1 MLRMLG
7 KMKKNFG
14 WILLIFGLLFLQATC
29 DLSLPEYTSKIVDTG
44 IQQKGVEDAVPSKMR
59 AATYDTLMKLI
70 AKSDQKI
77 VSDSYTKENDK
88 NGGEICK
95 LNPSV
100 KGDQRDELNTVLSQA
115 EMLVLMAQKQNI
127 DLTALPEQ
135 AITRLQEQMQSKLKA
150 YPDSIVTQ
158 AAVTFVQSEYKAL
171 GVDLDKMQ
179 TRYLWGAAW
188 QMIARALLSMVC
200 SIFVVFLSSRVAASL
215 GRDLRGEV
223 YGKVLTFSSRE
234 MNRFSTASLITRS
247 TNDIQQVQLVTSLMF
262 RIVLYAPFLAI
273 GGIMKVMKT
282 SSYLSWIIVLGTAIV
297 AAVIVVLF
305 AFVMPKFKVLQKKI
319 DRLNLISREILTGI
333 PVIRAFSTEKH
344 EEERF
349 DDSNRDL
356 TKTNLFVNRAM
367 TFMMPAMT
375 LIMNGISVLIIYSGA
390 HGVNDGKIQVGS
402 MMAFLQYAIQIIM
415 SFLMLSMIAVFIPRA
430 SVSSKRIFEVLDT
443 KSSIE
448 SPKNPEKPLPQMKGT
463 LVFDHVSFRYPGAE
477 EPVLKDISFTA
488 KKGETVACIGST
500 GSGKS
505 TLVNLIPRFFDATE
519 GSVKVDGV
527 DVRNMDIHD
536 LRGRIGF
543 VPQKSVLFSGTIA
556 SNLRFGRPDAT
567 DEEVRRAVGIAQAAD
582 FVDAR
587 PDGIDAHIAQGGSNV
602 SGGQKQRLA
611 IARAVAKQ
619 PEFYVF
625 DDSFSAL
632 DFKTDARL
640 RKELKEQTAGV
651 TTLIVAQRVSTIL
664 QADQILVL
672 DEGEVVGHGTHA
684 ELMKT
689 CPVYQQI
696 ARSQLSEADLAKAD
710 RISENQRENAGAR
723 PEQTDKRDAAPA
735 GGAANARPEQTDKW
749 DAAPAGGAANV
760 RPEQT
765 DKRDAAPACDGKG
778 GEAHV

>member
-7 KMKKNFG
+7 KMKKSFG
-14 WILLIFGLLFLQATC
+14 WILLIFGLLFLQAVC

-100 KGDQRDELNTVLSQA
+100 KGNQRDELNTVLSQA

-179 TRYLWGAAW
+179 TNYLWGAAW

-200 SIFVVFLSSRVAASL
+200 SIFVVFLSSR

-234 MNRFSTASLITRS
+234 MNQFSTASLITRS

-262 RIVLYAPFLAI
+262 RIVLYAPFLAV

-297 AAVIVVLF
+297 AVVIVVLF

-349 DDSNRDL
+349 DDANKDL

-367 TFMMPAMT
+367 AFMMPAMT

-390 HGVNDGKIQVGS
+390 RGVDGGRIQVGD

-415 SFLMLSMIAVFIPRA
+415 AFLMLSMIAVFIPRA
-430 SVSSKRIFEVLDT
+430 SVSAKRIFEVLDT
-443 KSSIE
+443 EPSIE
-448 SPKNPEKPLPQMKGT
+448 SPKEPLAPLPQMKGELT
-463 LVFDHVSFRYPGAE
+463 FDHVSFSYPGAE

-488 KKGETVACIGST
+488 KKGETVAFIGST

-527 DVRNMDIHD
+527 DVRKMDIHE
-536 LRGRIGF
+536 LRDKIGF

-556 SNLRFGRPDAT
+556 SNLRFGRSDAT
-567 DEEVRRAVGIAQAAD
+567 DEEVHKAVEIAQAAD

-611 IARAVAKQ
+611 IARAVAKN

-632 DFKTDARL
+632 DFKTDAKL

-664 QADQILVL
+664 QADQIIVL

-684 ELMKT
+684 ELMRT

-696 ARSQLSEADLAKAD
+696 AKSQLSEADLKKAD
-710 RISENQRENAGAR
+710 RMTEKKADGASGAQDVPDTKTER
-723 PEQTDKRDAAPA
+723 AEDTKAMSGVAPERVEDTQSVT
-735 GGAANARPEQTDKW
+735 GAVPES
-749 DAAPAGGAANV
+749 N
-760 RPEQT
+760 
-765 DKRDAAPACDGKG
+765 GKG

>member
-100 KGDQRDELNTVLSQA
+100 KGNQRDELNTVLSQA

-305 AFVMPKFKVLQKKI
+305 AFVMPKFKVLQQKI

-349 DDSNRDL
+349 DDANKDL
-356 TKTNLFVNRAM
+356 TRTNLFVNRAM
-367 TFMMPAMT
+367 AFMMPAMT

-390 HGVNDGKIQVGS
+390 RGVDGGKIQVGD

-611 IARAVAKQ
+611 IARAVAKK

-735 GGAANARPEQTDKW
+735 GGAAN
-749 DAAPAGGAANV
+749 V

-778 GEAHV
+778 GEAHG

>member
-1 MLRMLG
+1 MLG
-7 KMKKNFG
+7 KMKKSFG
-14 WILLIFGLLFLQATC
+14 WILLIFGLLFLQAVC

-100 KGDQRDELNTVLSQA
+100 KGNQRDELNDILSQA
-115 EMLVLMAQKQNI
+115 EMLTLLAEKQNI

-135 AITRLQEQMQSKLKA
+135 AITRLKEQMQSKLKE

-179 TRYLWGAAW
+179 TNYLWGAAW

-234 MNRFSTASLITRS
+234 MNQFSTASLITRS
-247 TNDIQQVQLVTSLMF
+247 TNDIQQVQLVMSLMF
-262 RIVLYAPFLAI
+262 RIVLYAPFLAV

-349 DDSNRDL
+349 DDANKDL

-367 TFMMPAMT
+367 AFMMPAMT

-390 HGVNDGKIQVGS
+390 RGVDGGKIQVGD

-430 SVSSKRIFEVLDT
+430 SVSAKRIFEVLDT
-443 KSSIE
+443 EPSIE
-448 SPKNPEKPLPQMKGT
+448 SPKEPLAPLPQMKGE
-463 LVFDHVSFRYPGAE
+463 LAFDHVSFSYPGAE

-488 KKGETVACIGST
+488 KKGETVAFIGST

-527 DVRNMDIHD
+527 DVRKMDIHE
-536 LRGRIGF
+536 LRDKIGF

-556 SNLRFGRPDAT
+556 SNLRFGRSDAT
-567 DEEVRRAVGIAQAAD
+567 DEEVHKAVEIAQAAD

-611 IARAVAKQ
+611 IARAVAKN

-632 DFKTDARL
+632 DFKTDAKL

-664 QADQILVL
+664 QADQIIVL

-684 ELMKT
+684 ELMRT

-696 ARSQLSEADLAKAD
+696 AKSQLSEADLKKAD
-710 RISENQRENAGAR
+710 RMTEKKTESAASEGQIMTGVQAESAEDPSSATKAATDARSERAENTQSVTGAE
-723 PEQTDKRDAAPA
+723 PEK
-735 GGAANARPEQTDKW
+735 
-749 DAAPAGGAANV
+749 
-760 RPEQT
+760 
-765 DKRDAAPACDGKG
+765 DGKG

>member
-88 NGGEICK
+88 NGGGICK

-135 AITRLQEQMQSKLKA
+135 AIIRLQEQMQSKLKA

-234 MNRFSTASLITRS
+234 MNQFSTASLITRS
-247 TNDIQQVQLVTSLMF
+247 TNDVQQVQLVMSLMF
-262 RIVLYAPFLAI
+262 RVVLYAPFLAI
-273 GGIMKVMKT
+273 GGILKVMKT

-297 AAVIVVLF
+297 AVVIVVLF
-305 AFVMPKFKVLQKKI
+305 TFVMPKFKVLQKKI

-367 TFMMPAMT
+367 AFMMPAMT

-735 GGAANARPEQTDKW
+735 GGAAN
-749 DAAPAGGAANV
+749 V

>member
-88 NGGEICK
+88 NGGGICK

-135 AITRLQEQMQSKLKA
+135 AIIRLQEQMQSKLKA

-234 MNRFSTASLITRS
+234 MNQFSTASLITRS
-247 TNDIQQVQLVTSLMF
+247 TNDVQQVQLVMSLMF
-262 RIVLYAPFLAI
+262 RVVLYAPFLAI
-273 GGIMKVMKT
+273 GGILKVMKT

-297 AAVIVVLF
+297 AVVIVVLF
-305 AFVMPKFKVLQKKI
+305 TFVMPKFKVLQKKI

-349 DDSNRDL
+349 DDANKDL

>member
-7 KMKKNFG
+7 KMKKSFG
-14 WILLIFGLLFLQATC
+14 WILLIFGLLFLQAVC

-59 AATYDTLMKLI
+59 AATYDTLMTLI
-70 AKSDQKI
+70 SKSDQKT
-77 VSDSYTKENDK
+77 VSDSYKKANDK
-88 NGGEICK
+88 TYGEIYK
-95 LNPSV
+95 LKSGV
-100 KGDQRDELNTVLSQA
+100 KGDQRDELNDILSQA
-115 EMLVLMAQKQNI
+115 EMLTLLAEKQNI

-135 AITRLQEQMQSKLKA
+135 AIAKLKEQMQSKLKE

-171 GVDLDKMQ
+171 GVDFDKMQ
-179 TRYLWGAAW
+179 TNYLWGAAW

-234 MNRFSTASLITRS
+234 MNQFSTASLITRS

-262 RIVLYAPFLAI
+262 RIVLYAPFLAV

-356 TKTNLFVNRAM
+356 TKTNLFVNLAM
-367 TFMMPAMT
+367 TFMMPAIT

-390 HGVNDGKIQVGS
+390 RGVDGGKIQVGD

-430 SVSSKRIFEVLDT
+430 SVSAKRIFEVLDT
-443 KSSIE
+443 EPSIE
-448 SPKNPEKPLPQMKGT
+448 NPKEPVAALPQMKGE
-463 LVFDHVSFRYPGAE
+463 LQFDHVSFSYPGAE
-477 EPVLKDISFTA
+477 
-488 KKGETVACIGST
+488 
-500 GSGKS
+500 
-505 TLVNLIPRFFDATE
+505 FFDATE

-536 LRGRIGF
+536 LRDRIGF

-567 DEEVRRAVGIAQAAD
+567 DEEVRRAVEIAQAAD

-611 IARAVAKQ
+611 IARAVAKK

-735 GGAANARPEQTDKW
+735 GGAAN
-749 DAAPAGGAANV
+749 V

>member
-7 KMKKNFG
+7 KMKKSFG

-59 AATYDTLMKLI
+59 AATYDTLMTLI
-70 AKSDQKI
+70 SKSDQKT
-77 VSDSYTKENDK
+77 VSDSYKKANDK
-88 NGGEICK
+88 TYGEIYK
-95 LNPSV
+95 LKSGV
-100 KGDQRDELNTVLSQA
+100 KGDQRDELNDILSQA
-115 EMLVLMAQKQNI
+115 EMLTLLAEKQNI
-127 DLTALPEQ
+127 DLTTLPEQ
-135 AITRLQEQMQSKLKA
+135 AIAKLKEQMQSKLKE

-179 TRYLWGAAW
+179 TNYLWGAAW

-223 YGKVLTFSSRE
+223 YSKVLTFSSRE
-234 MNRFSTASLITRS
+234 MNQFSTASLITRS

-262 RIVLYAPFLAI
+262 RIVLYAPFLAV

-349 DDSNRDL
+349 DDANKDL

-367 TFMMPAMT
+367 AFMMPAMT

-390 HGVNDGKIQVGS
+390 RGVDGGKIQVGD

-430 SVSSKRIFEVLDT
+430 SVSAKRIFEVLDT
-443 KSSIE
+443 EPSIE
-448 SPKNPEKPLPQMKGT
+448 SPKEPLAPLPQMKGE
-463 LVFDHVSFRYPGAE
+463 LAFDHVSFSYPGAE

-488 KKGETVACIGST
+488 KKGETVAFIGST

-527 DVRNMDIHD
+527 DVRKMDIHE
-536 LRGRIGF
+536 LRDKIGF

-556 SNLRFGRPDAT
+556 SNLRFGRSDAT
-567 DEEVRRAVGIAQAAD
+567 DEEVHKAVEIAQAAD

-611 IARAVAKQ
+611 IARAVAKN

-632 DFKTDARL
+632 DFKTDAKL

-664 QADQILVL
+664 QADQIIVL

-684 ELMKT
+684 ELMRT

-696 ARSQLSEADLAKAD
+696 AKSQLSEADLKKAD
-710 RISENQRENAGAR
+710 RMTEKKADGASGAQDVPDTKTER
-723 PEQTDKRDAAPA
+723 AEDTKAMSGVAPERVEDTQSVT
-735 GGAANARPEQTDKW
+735 GAEPEK
-749 DAAPAGGAANV
+749 
-760 RPEQT
+760 
-765 DKRDAAPACDGKG
+765 DGKG

>member
-70 AKSDQKI
+70 AKSDQKT
-77 VSDSYTKENDK
+77 VSDSYKKANDK
-88 NGGEICK
+88 TYGEIYK
-95 LNPSV
+95 LKSGV
-100 KGDQRDELNTVLSQA
+100 KGDQRDELNDILSQA
-115 EMLVLMAQKQNI
+115 EMLTLLAQKQNI
-127 DLTALPEQ
+127 DLTTLPEQ
-135 AITRLQEQMQSKLKA
+135 AIAKLKEQMRSKLKE

-171 GVDLDKMQ
+171 GVDFDKMQ
-179 TRYLWGAAW
+179 TNYLWGAAW

-234 MNRFSTASLITRS
+234 MNQFSTASLITRS

-262 RIVLYAPFLAI
+262 RIVLYAPFLAV

-349 DDSNRDL
+349 DDANKDL

-367 TFMMPAMT
+367 AFMMPAMT

-390 HGVNDGKIQVGS
+390 RGVDGGRIQVGD

-415 SFLMLSMIAVFIPRA
+415 AFLMLSMIAVFIPRA
-430 SVSSKRIFEVLDT
+430 SVSAKRIFEVLDT
-443 KSSIE
+443 EPSIE
-448 SPKNPEKPLPQMKGT
+448 SPKEPLAPLPQMKGELT
-463 LVFDHVSFRYPGAE
+463 FDHVSFSYPGAE

-488 KKGETVACIGST
+488 KKGETVAFIGST

-527 DVRNMDIHD
+527 DVRKMDIHE
-536 LRGRIGF
+536 LRDKIGF

-556 SNLRFGRPDAT
+556 SNLRFGRSDAT
-567 DEEVRRAVGIAQAAD
+567 DEEVHKAVEIAQAAD

-611 IARAVAKQ
+611 IARAVAKN

-632 DFKTDARL
+632 DFKTDAKL

-664 QADQILVL
+664 QADQIIVL

-684 ELMKT
+684 ELMRT

-696 ARSQLSEADLAKAD
+696 AKSQLSEADLKKAD
-710 RISENQRENAGAR
+710 RMTEKKTESAASEGQIMTGVQAESAEDPSSATKAATDARSERAENTQSVTGAV
-723 PEQTDKRDAAPA
+723 PES
-735 GGAANARPEQTDKW
+735 N
-749 DAAPAGGAANV
+749 
-760 RPEQT
+760 
-765 DKRDAAPACDGKG
+765 GKG

>member
-88 NGGEICK
+88 NGGGICK

-135 AITRLQEQMQSKLKA
+135 AIIRLQEQMQSKLKA

-200 SIFVVFLSSRVAASL
+200 PIFVVFLSSRVAASL

-234 MNRFSTASLITRS
+234 MNQFSTASLITRS
-247 TNDIQQVQLVTSLMF
+247 TNDVQQVQLVMSLMF
-262 RIVLYAPFLAI
+262 RVVLYAPFLAI
-273 GGIMKVMKT
+273 GGILKVMKT

-297 AAVIVVLF
+297 AVVIVVLF
-305 AFVMPKFKVLQKKI
+305 TFVMPKFKVLQKKI

-390 HGVNDGKIQVGS
+390 RGVDGGKIQVGD

-430 SVSSKRIFEVLDT
+430 SVSAKRIFEVLDT
-443 KSSIE
+443 EPSIE
-448 SPKNPEKPLPQMKGT
+448 NPKEPVAALPQMKGE
-463 LVFDHVSFRYPGAE
+463 LQFDHVSFSYPGAE

-488 KKGETVACIGST
+488 KKGETVAFIGST

-536 LRGRIGF
+536 LRDRIGF

-567 DEEVRRAVGIAQAAD
+567 DEEVRRAVEIAQAAD

-611 IARAVAKQ
+611 IARAVAKK

-735 GGAANARPEQTDKW
+735 GGAAN
-749 DAAPAGGAANV
+749 V

>member
-135 AITRLQEQMQSKLKA
+135 AITRLQDQMQSKLKA

-234 MNRFSTASLITRS
+234 MNQFSTASLITRS
-247 TNDIQQVQLVTSLMF
+247 TNDVQQVQLVMSLMF
-262 RIVLYAPFLAI
+262 RVVLYAPFLAI
-273 GGIMKVMKT
+273 GGILKVMKT

-297 AAVIVVLF
+297 AVVIVVLF

-367 TFMMPAMT
+367 AFMMPAMT

>member
-88 NGGEICK
+88 NGGGICK

-135 AITRLQEQMQSKLKA
+135 AIIRLQEQMQSKLKA

-234 MNRFSTASLITRS
+234 MNQFSTASLITRS
-247 TNDIQQVQLVTSLMF
+247 TNDVQQVQLVMSLMF
-262 RIVLYAPFLAI
+262 RVVLYAPFLAI
-273 GGIMKVMKT
+273 GGILKVMKT

-297 AAVIVVLF
+297 AVVIVVLF
-305 AFVMPKFKVLQKKI
+305 TFVMPKFKVLQKKI

-735 GGAANARPEQTDKW
+735 
-749 DAAPAGGAANV
+749 
-760 RPEQT
+760 
-765 DKRDAAPACDGKG
+765 CDGKG

>member
-234 MNRFSTASLITRS
+234 MNQFSTASLITRS
-247 TNDIQQVQLVTSLMF
+247 TNDVQQVQLVMSLMF
-262 RIVLYAPFLAI
+262 RVVLYAPFLAI
-273 GGIMKVMKT
+273 GGILKVMKT

-297 AAVIVVLF
+297 AVVIVVLF

-500 GSGKS
+500 GAGKS

-611 IARAVAKQ
+611 IARAVAKK

-632 DFKTDARL
+632 DFKTDAKL

-689 CPVYQQI
+689 CPVCQQI

-723 PEQTDKRDAAPA
+723 SEQTDKR
-735 GGAANARPEQTDKW
+735 

>member
-234 MNRFSTASLITRS
+234 MNQFSTASLITRS
-247 TNDIQQVQLVTSLMF
+247 TNDVQQVQLVMSLMF
-262 RIVLYAPFLAI
+262 RVVLYAPFLAI
-273 GGIMKVMKT
+273 GGILKVMKT

-297 AAVIVVLF
+297 AVVIVVLF

-500 GSGKS
+500 GAGKS

-611 IARAVAKQ
+611 IARAVAKK

-632 DFKTDARL
+632 DFKTDAKL

-723 PEQTDKRDAAPA
+723 S
-735 GGAANARPEQTDKW
+735 
-749 DAAPAGGAANV
+749 
-760 RPEQT
+760 EQT

>member
-88 NGGEICK
+88 NGGGICK

-135 AITRLQEQMQSKLKA
+135 AIIRLQEQMQSKLKA

-234 MNRFSTASLITRS
+234 MNQFSTASLITRS
-247 TNDIQQVQLVTSLMF
+247 TNDVQQVQLVMSLMF
-262 RIVLYAPFLAI
+262 RVVLYAPFLAI
-273 GGIMKVMKT
+273 GGILKVMKT

-297 AAVIVVLF
+297 AVVIVVLF
-305 AFVMPKFKVLQKKI
+305 TFVMPKFKVLQKKI

-367 TFMMPAMT
+367 AFMMPAMT

-611 IARAVAKQ
+611 IARAVAKK

-735 GGAANARPEQTDKW
+735 GGAAN
-749 DAAPAGGAANV
+749 V

>member
-7 KMKKNFG
+7 KMKKSFG
-14 WILLIFGLLFLQATC
+14 WILLIFGLLFLQAVC

-59 AATYDTLMKLI
+59 AATYDTLMTLI
-70 AKSDQKI
+70 SKSDQKT
-77 VSDSYTKENDK
+77 VSDSYKKANDK
-88 NGGEICK
+88 TYGEIYK
-95 LNPSV
+95 LKSGV
-100 KGDQRDELNTVLSQA
+100 KGDQRDELNDILSQA
-115 EMLVLMAQKQNI
+115 EMLTLLAEKQNI

-135 AITRLQEQMQSKLKA
+135 AIAKLKEQMQSKLKE

-179 TRYLWGAAW
+179 TNYLWGAAW

-234 MNRFSTASLITRS
+234 MNQFSTASLITRS

-262 RIVLYAPFLAI
+262 RIVLYAPFLAV

-390 HGVNDGKIQVGS
+390 RGVDGGKIQVGD

-430 SVSSKRIFEVLDT
+430 SVSAKRIFEVLDT
-443 KSSIE
+443 EPSIE
-448 SPKNPEKPLPQMKGT
+448 NPKEPVAALPQMKGE
-463 LVFDHVSFRYPGAE
+463 LQFDHVSFSYPGAE

-488 KKGETVACIGST
+488 KKGETVAFIGST

-536 LRGRIGF
+536 LRDRIGF

-567 DEEVRRAVGIAQAAD
+567 DEEVRAAD

-611 IARAVAKQ
+611 IARAVAKK

-735 GGAANARPEQTDKW
+735 GGAAN
-749 DAAPAGGAANV
+749 V